1 MSNTKPPSQNAIGR
15 ALGLSS
21 GNMTKLRKQ
30 GCPMD
35 SVESVRAWRLERQD
49 IARRKSEPRR
59 AAMSAPG
66 HPCAHAA
73 QATALIALAAGV
85 LDAGD
90 SIAPRV
96 PSLRAALAAVP
107 HQGRGAVGLDVGVMR
122 ELVAHVLALV
132 PPRETNPLN
141 DDGTPAYLN
150 GGFLSE
156 DDAQE
161 LGEFWYAVAAGEFVI
176 NPDAGGD
183 VR

>member
-1 MSNTKPPSQNAIGR
+1 
-15 ALGLSS
+15 
-21 GNMTKLRKQ
+21 
-30 GCPMD
+30 MD
-35 SVESVRAWRLERQD
+35 SVESVRTWRLERQD